1 MLIKEPC
8 CMSEQQELLRRLDR
22 LNAIGVALS
31 AERDTSRLMEII
43 LLGAKEITNADGGT
57 LYSVTD
63 ERTLKFEIMRN
74 QSLGVA
80 MGGTTGK
87 EIPFAPLPL
96 FLPNGSPNVNMVAAY
111 TVLNDCTVNIKDAY
125 EEIGFDFSGTRK
137 FDAQTGYRS
146 KSFLTIPMKNH
157 ENEIIGVLQ
166 LINAIDAGSGEIIP
180 FSDENQQLVESL
192 ASQAAVAL
200 TNHNLIEGLKNLFE
214 AFIELI
220 ADAIDEKSPYTGGHC
235 RRVPELTM
243 MLADAA
249 ARMDRG
255 PLKDF
260 SMSEKDVYEL
270 RIASWLHD
278 CGKVTTPE
286 SVMDKPTKLS
296 TIFDRIHLV
305 EQRFELLKQQQEIAM
320 LRRQIEAMREGLECD
335 AAALE
340 AQFRQQVAQWE
351 SDLAFLKNANLGG
364 EYMAEADLQRVRDIA
379 AYRIVDKAGEEVPF
393 LSEDEVYNLS
403 ITRGTLTAEERAIIN
418 NHIVVTINMLESLP
432 YPKDLKRVPEYAG
445 GHHERMDGKG
455 YPRGLTRE
463 QMSIPARVMGIAD
476 IFEALTSRDRPY
488 KKAKTLTE
496 SLHILGQMKLDH
508 HIDPDLFDIF
518 IHEKIYLRYAEK
530 FLDPEQIDE
539 VDETKI
545 PGYDPIQPTGQRPE
559 QPARGAGG

>member
-1 MLIKEPC
+1 
-8 CMSEQQELLRRLDR
+8 MSDQQILLQRLDR

-31 AERDTSRLMEII
+31 AERDNSRLLEMI

-57 LYSVTD
+57 LYTVTED
-63 ERTLKFEIMRN
+63 RRLKFEIMRN
-74 QSLGVA
+74 LSLGVA
-80 MGGTTGK
+80 MGGTTGQ
-87 EIPFAPLPL
+87 EIPFPPLPL
-96 FLPNGSPNVNMVAAY
+96 YLEDNSPNVNMVAAY
-111 TVLNDCTVNIKDAY
+111 TVLNGCTVNIKDAY

-137 FDAQTGYRS
+137 FDEQTGYRS

-166 LINAIDAGSGEIIP
+166 LINAIDPYTKEIIP
-180 FSDENQQLVESL
+180 FSQENQRLVESL

-235 RRVPELTM
+235 QRVPELTM

-249 ARMDRG
+249 NKTRVG

-260 SMSEKDVYEL
+260 TMSEKDIYEL
-270 RIASWLHD
+270 RIAAWLHD

-296 TIFDRIHLV
+296 TIYDRINLV
-305 EQRFELLKQQQEIAM
+305 EQRFELLKKQAEVEM
-320 LRRQIEAMREGLECD
+320 LRMQL
-335 AAALE
+335 AALK
-340 AQFRQQVAQWE
+340 AGQTQDVAQLEHQYRAKIAQW
-351 SDLAFLKNANLGG
+351 DDDFDFLKNANLGG
-364 EYMAEADLQRVRDIA
+364 EFMTAEHQQRVRNIA
-379 AYRIVDKAGEEVPF
+379 AYNIINKQGERVPF
-393 LSEDEVYNLS
+393 LSDEEVYNLNIS
-403 ITRGTLTAEERAIIN
+403 RGTLTAEERTIIN

-463 QMSIPARVMGIAD
+463 QMSVPARVMGIAD

-496 SLHILGQMKLDH
+496 SLYILGKMKLDN

-518 IHEKIYLRYAEK
+518 IREKIYLRYAEK
-530 FLDPEQIDE
+530 FLEPEQIDE
-539 VDETKI
+539 VDESKI
-545 PGYDPIQPTGQRPE
+545 PGYQPL
-559 QPARGAGG
+559 AA

>member
-1 MLIKEPC
+1 
-8 CMSEQQELLRRLDR
+8 MSEQQELLKRLER

-31 AERDTSRLMEII
+31 AEHNNQRLLEMI

-57 LYSVTD
+57 LYTVTD
-63 ERTLKFEIMRN
+63 DARLKFEIMRTQTLN
-74 QSLGVA
+74 IA

-87 EIPFAPLPL
+87 EIPFPPLPL
-96 FLPNGSPNVNMVAAY
+96 YLADGTPNLNMVAAY
-111 TVLNDCTVNIKDAY
+111 TVLNDRTVNIPDAY
-125 EEIGFDFSGTRK
+125 EAEGFDFSGTRK
-137 FDAQTGYRS
+137 FDQSTGYRS

-166 LINAIDAGSGEIIP
+166 LINAIDPDTNEIVT
-180 FSDENQQLVESL
+180 FSAANQQLVESL

-200 TNHNLIEGLKNLFE
+200 TNHNLIEGLKGLFE

-235 RRVPELTM
+235 QRVPELTM

-249 ARMDRG
+249 NHTRVG

-260 SMSEKDVYEL
+260 SMSEKDIYEL
-270 RIASWLHD
+270 RIAAWLHD

-305 EQRFELLKQQQEIAM
+305 EQRFELLKKQAECDM
-320 LRRQIEAMREGLECD
+320 LHKQLEAMKGGQSLD
-335 AAALE
+335 GAKLDIQLAT
-340 AQFRQQVAQWE
+340 FKRQLDE
-351 SDLAFLKNANLGG
+351 DRDFLCSANIGS
-364 EYMAEADLQRVRDIA
+364 EFMTPEHQQRIRDIA
-379 AYRIVDKAGEEVPF
+379 AYTLQDAGGKPTNLLTEN
-393 LSEDEVYNLS
+393 EVYNLN
-403 ITRGTLTAEERAIIN
+403 IARGTLTSEERAIIN

-432 YPKDLKRVPEYAG
+432 YPKDLRRVPEYAG

-463 QMSIPARVMGIAD
+463 QMSVPARVMGIAD

-488 KKAKTLTE
+488 KKAKTLSE
-496 SLHILGQMKLDH
+496 SLNILGKMKLDN
-508 HIDPDLFDIF
+508 HIDPDLFDVF
-518 IHEKIYLRYAEK
+518 IREKVYLRYAQQ
-530 FLDPEQIDE
+530 FLEPEQI
-539 VDETKI
+539 
-545 PGYDPIQPTGQRPE
+545 
-559 QPARGAGG
+559 